1 MTRPAPAGY
10 VPGDLGTTWDIAA
23 TEILAERKRAAMLPR
38 LTSTIRLS
46 DPATASQIL
55 AKYGLTRETVK
66 RRTRLLAQARRGDPE
81 ARRRLRRLYGC
92 VVYQRP
98 EVRAWER

>member
-1 MTRPAPAGY
+1 MSTLDPDPVTPWADTAA
-10 VPGDLGTTWDIAA
+10 DI
-23 TEILAERKRAAMLPR
+23 LDERQQRESRRRWPTA
-38 LTSTIRLS
+38 TIRLS